1 MLARPAR
8 VLVSLCALRALDAGV
23 QAREVL
29 PNRTVVLSLASGAEV
44 RRATLARHWAR
55 FDAPPLRFW
64 DAFTGDQ
71 VAAAPFE
78 DLVAHGV
85 HPRALELG
93 WARSHPTALAA
104 ALSHLAIWRAL
115 AAEAGAE
122 DRDAW
127 WYVLEDDARVAN
139 CADGGSLR
147 ALIGVPDDADVAGNR
162 ALARYLD
169 IRTRSRR
176 LHH

>member
-8 VLVSLCALRALDAGV
+8 VLVSLFALRALDAGV

-71 VAAAPFE
+71 HEQSLCSHAGVMRSPSTVTLSPGTHVA
-78 DLVAHGV
+78 
-85 HPRALELG
+85 R
-93 WARSHPTALAA
+93 
-104 ALSHLAIWRAL
+104 
-115 AAEAGAE
+115 
-122 DRDAW
+122 
-127 WYVLEDDARVAN
+127 
-139 CADGGSLR
+139 
-147 ALIGVPDDADVAGNR
+147 
-162 ALARYLD
+162 
-169 IRTRSRR
+169 
-176 LHH
+176 